1 MSRLSIST
9 AWDDTRSILARDGRL
24 LVAVALALVVLP
36 TVVVGLIVPAN
47 QAETEGY
54 HGIVQLVGALIVL
67 VGQLALIRLAIGPAT
82 SVGAAISHGA
92 RRFPAMFGSIVLLV
106 LLFVALLTPPLLI
119 LGVAGAIDLSDPSQ
133 LTGATAG
140 VVLLMLVAVLALSA
154 RFMLSAPVA
163 AAEKAG
169 PLAIL
174 KRSWALSS
182 GHYWRL
188 LALLVLFLIVAVVL
202 MMTATVIGGIVG
214 ALVSPDRDPFTLG
227 ALVVAL
233 CTGLAQAVFTVMS
246 SVMLARSYL
255 QLSGAAGGAEVTV
268 PHSGT

>member
-1 MSRLSIST
+1 MMSKLSIST
-9 AWDDTRSILARDGRL
+9 AWDETRAILARDGRL

-36 TVVVGLIVPAN
+36 TVIVGLIIPADAGEA
-47 QAETEGY
+47 QSY
-54 HGIVQLVGALIVL
+54 HGVVQLVGALIVL

-82 SVGAAISHGA
+82 SVGAAISHGS
-92 RRFPAMFGSIVLLV
+92 RRFPAMLGSIVLLV
-106 LLFVALLTPPLLI
+106 LLFAALLIPLLLI
-119 LGVAGAIDLSDPSQ
+119 LGLTGAVDMTDPTRA
-133 LTGATAG
+133 TGATAG
-140 VVLLMLVAVLALSA
+140 VVLLLMVAILALSV

-163 AAEKAG
+163 AAEAAG
-169 PLAIL
+169 PVAIL

-188 LALLVLFLIVAVVL
+188 LALLILLLIVAVVL
-202 MMTATVIGGIVG
+202 MSAAAVTGGILG
-214 ALVSPDRDPFTLG
+214 AIISPDLEPFTVG

-233 CTGLAQAVFTVMS
+233 FTGIAQAVFTMLS

-255 QLSGAAGGAEVTV
+255 QLDGQAAEVTV

>member
-9 AWDDTRSILARDGRL
+9 AWEETRAILARDGRL

-36 TVVVGLIVPAN
+36 TVIVGLIVPAD

-54 HGIVQLVGALIVL
+54 HGLVQIAGALVVL

-106 LLFVALLTPPLLI
+106 LLFAALLVPPLLI
-119 LGVAGAIDLSDPSQ
+119 LGVLGAVDLTNPSQ
-133 LTGATAG
+133 ATGATAG
-140 VVLLMLVAVLALSA
+140 VVLLMIVAVLALSV

-163 AAEKAG
+163 AAEAAG
-169 PLAIL
+169 PIAIL
-174 KRSWALSS
+174 KRSWALSK

-188 LALLVLFLIVAVVL
+188 LALLVLLLIVALVV
-202 MMTATVIGGIVG
+202 MITATVIGGVVG
-214 ALVSPDRDPFTLG
+214 AVISPDRDPFTLG

-233 CTGLAQAVFTVMS
+233 FTGIAQAVFTVLS

-255 QLSGAAGGAEVTV
+255 QLGGPAAEVTV
-268 PHSGT
+268 PHSGS